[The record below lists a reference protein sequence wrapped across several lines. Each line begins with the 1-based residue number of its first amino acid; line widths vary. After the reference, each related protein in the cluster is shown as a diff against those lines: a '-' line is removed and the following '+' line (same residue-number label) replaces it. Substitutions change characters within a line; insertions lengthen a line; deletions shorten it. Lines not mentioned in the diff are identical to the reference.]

1 MAAAWT
7 AGVAAAANPPA
18 PPTRVW
24 CATFRT
30 MPDGSLCGS
39 ALGVVAWRGGS
50 AVAPTQPP
58 ARWPPRGGV
67 LGAPCGGGRTAGKAG
82 AEGRG
87 GEGGEGGGCHYT
99 GSSPPPSAPPP
110 HKCCR
115 RRTTY
120 SPRQYEDV
128 GCGGR
133 CHCGGERRDPRAREG
148 VDGPMRALAA
158 LGAGYG
164 RARLG
169 GMPRCGPTQGRGVP
183 RGNTG
188 DSWMRGSGQC
198 HRRDGARFLCAARR
212 RAAPLATRRPTY
224 LCCRRRRRIFP
235 CDRQRDGVGPH
246 GVRVFVRDALTW
258 PAASVGGRGRLER
271 RRVHVLSA
279 AGGPRPPPSC
289 PRGQLGEAPSAGGGA
304 SPTTRGGECGGQAA
318 H

>member
-1 MAAAWT
+1 M
-7 AGVAAAANPPA
+7 
-18 PPTRVW
+18 
-24 CATFRT
+24 
-30 MPDGSLCGS
+30 
-39 ALGVVAWRGGS
+39 VAWRGGS